1 MLDKH
6 EKIARP
12 SLGNFAR
19 TELAILG
26 TPCGQIKQIAYH
38 ICQQLGGTFS
48 LAYVDAD
55 HPGADAEAA
64 EGPDPHSALTHGAAV
79 EFTDKITHSRFGYRF
94 VHRPKALGYDQDG
107 SHPIAN
113 SLQIKQ
119 FFGSADAVLVNG
131 NHFGAEAQIAVIDP
145 KKPLAKKI
153 DKLTNV
159 RLVLLQAGVTEVPAE
174 VRAVLAPGTPVL
186 PLAEPSRVVEWVRQ
200 YLLARVPPLYG
211 LVLAGGRS
219 TRMGHDKGLIDYHGQ
234 PQRAHA
240 HALAGRYCAQ
250 TYVSCRADQVPE
262 LEAAGLPAI
271 ADSFLGLGPFGGILS
286 AFRQHPDA
294 AWLVLATDLPLLS
307 ANSLAFLVQH
317 RQPGKVATALVGT
330 DGTGFPEPLICI
342 WEPRAYATMLQF
354 LAMGYNCPRKVLINS
369 DIALLQPPDPTELAN
384 VNLPSEQE
392 WAKAKLAEP
401 GQPA

>member
-1 MLDKH
+1 MARTMLDKH

-12 SLGNFAR
+12 SLGSFAR

-26 TPCGQIKQIAYH
+26 TPCGQIKQLAYLL
-38 ICQQLGGTFS
+38 CQELGQAFS

-64 EGPDPHSALTHGAAV
+64 QGPNPHSALTYGAAV

-94 VHRPKALGYDQDG
+94 VHRPQALGYERDENY
-107 SHPIAN
+107 PVVNA
-113 SLQIKQ
+113 LQIKS

-131 NHFGAEAQIAVIDP
+131 NHFGAQAQIAVIDP
-145 KKPLAKKI
+145 KKPLTKKI

-159 RLVLLQAGVTEVPAE
+159 KLVLLQEGITEVPAE
-174 VRAVLAPGTPVL
+174 VQAVLAPGTPVL
-186 PLAEPSRVVEWVRQ
+186 PLAEPGRVVAWVRE
-200 YLLARVPPLYG
+200 YLLACTPPLYG

-219 TRMGHDKGLIDYHGQ
+219 VRMGHDKGLIDYHGQ
-234 PQRAHA
+234 PQRAHTY
-240 HALAGRYCAQ
+240 ALASRFCAQ
-250 TYVSCRADQVPE
+250 TFVSGRADQVPG

-286 AFRQHPDA
+286 AFRQHPEA

-307 ANSLAFLVQH
+307 ADSLAFLVQH
-317 RQPGKVATALVGT
+317 RQPSKVATALVGT
-330 DGTGFPEPLICI
+330 DGTGFPEPLITI
-342 WEPRAYATMLQF
+342 WEPRAYATLLQF

-369 DIALLQPPDPTELAN
+369 DIALLQAPDPGELAN

-392 WAKAKLAEP
+392 WAKAKLA
-401 GQPA
+401 